1 MWAELDSP
9 DAIARFLGAFGG
21 FHDACLREIS
31 VSGETFVGE
40 DHAMGCPAGLDT
52 SVFLYFQR
60 GAGPVSAIELAC
72 RQVTGLRLTPSPDGC
87 DSIIMGGEVTRA
99 DETLRLAVNFVA
111 GPLRSVPNGWRFI
124 AERSYENPDL
134 EVRARSMAWRALENG
149 LGKRRRYRS
158 EEHESA

>member
-1 MWAELDSP
+1 MWTELDSP
-9 DAIARFLGAFGG
+9 DAIGRLLGAFGR
-21 FHDACLREIS
+21 FHDACLREIA
-31 VSGETFVGE
+31 VSSESFVGE
-40 DHAMGCPAGLDT
+40 NLAMSCPAGLDT

-99 DETLRLAVNFVA
+99 EETLRLAVNFVA
-111 GPLRSVPNGWRFI
+111 GPLKSIPDSWQFI

-134 EVRARSMAWRALENG
+134 EVRARSMAWRSLENG
-149 LGKRRRYRS
+149 LGKQRRYRS